1 MYFSLYHGYVYI
13 STNLFAL
20 GYPQPNVCRKYMG
33 KPTVS
38 MYVCMRAYPIDDLW
52 IYERLSAKEKQP
64 AFYLFTN
71 HQQKQIYKENK

>member
-1 MYFSLYHGYVYI
+1 
-13 STNLFAL
+13 
-20 GYPQPNVCRKYMG
+20 MG

-38 MYVCMRAYPIDDLW
+38 MYVCMRANPIDDLW

>member
-1 MYFSLYHGYVYI
+1 
-13 STNLFAL
+13 
-20 GYPQPNVCRKYMG
+20 MG